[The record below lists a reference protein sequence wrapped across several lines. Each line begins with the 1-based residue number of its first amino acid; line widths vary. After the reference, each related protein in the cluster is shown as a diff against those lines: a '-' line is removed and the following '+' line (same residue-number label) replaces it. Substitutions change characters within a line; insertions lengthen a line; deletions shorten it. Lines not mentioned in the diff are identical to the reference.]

1 MVKKLNFLTII
12 PGLIYFT
19 QLEMAK
25 AVSDIACVQSGKG
38 NKKIY
43 ERYVY
48 IANIFEMMK
57 VIRIYGLFP
66 SLKDNVANNNLCPPS
81 IKHASDY
88 FLQGNQENKDPFK
101 KVLEELKKSATT
113 HNSGSTIDYRSTV
126 HIKRVINMKQF
137 RSETRS
143 SLLPILVLS
152 LIANMA
158 QNIDKTENNVLR
170 GGNYVGSSKPSFPL
184 AITLCQHNEVT
195 EKDKHYIVKKIGEC
209 GLIST
214 LQTENQELVL
224 DINTIAGILFK
235 SPNKNESIDIL
246 STTATLAQ
254 QLYEQK
260 QLLHYDW
267 NDEEVD
273 NDGDGS
279 KSPKVKQKKINGIDL
294 HKLLRSFKA
303 LTTAVYKNEEV
314 MKTLSE
320 KLNNDQLSELKPLYK
335 QISKSQ
341 KTTMKAVVDLARKTS
356 VMEELTKSLNTN
368 FENFHK
374 AVQKEVVTE
383 DDPFISI
390 KSVLNEIIIGSD
402 KKLKMYAPPKKGED
416 IDNKINKVG
425 AYAWHLE
432 PKDVK
437 KVKENLINKNLLIL
451 QVTEN
456 DDMVKIIKGYR
467 AAAVTPS
474 AVSEPTNNPDWMER
488 LITLLATD
496 AMDDYSWGN
505 SFEVQY
511 GVDNLDDI
519 PDSKNLR
526 KADRYIGFANLSCQ
540 EECFSQG
547 NATEGGKLAKTKKA
561 TKTAK
566 SNQKREKKSSKGKK
580 RKQKDK
586 NSGGGGSKQ
595 NKKAR
600 KTK

>member
-38 NKKIY
+38 NKTIY

-66 SLKDNVANNNLCPPS
+66 SLKDDVANSNLCPPS

-88 FLQGNQENKDPFK
+88 FLHGNQKKEPFK
-101 KVLEELKKSATT
+101 KVLEEFKKSATT
-113 HNSGSTIDYRSTV
+113 HNSGSTIDYCATV

-158 QNIDKTENNVLR
+158 QNIDKNENNVLR

-195 EKDKHYIVKKIGEC
+195 KKDKHYIVEKIGEC
-209 GLIST
+209 GLVST
-214 LQTENQELVL
+214 SQTEEHELIL

-246 STTATLAQ
+246 PTTATLAQ

-279 KSPKVKQKKINGIDL
+279 KSPKGKQKKINGIDL
-294 HKLLRSFKA
+294 DKLLRSFKA
-303 LTTAVYKNEEV
+303 LTTAVYNNEEI

-320 KLNNDQLSELKPLYK
+320 KLTDDQLSELKPLYK

-390 KSVLNEIIIGSD
+390 KSVLNEIIIGSER
-402 KKLKMYAPPKKGED
+402 KLKMYAPPKKGED
-416 IDNKINKVG
+416 IDDRINKVG
-425 AYAWHLE
+425 ANAWHLE

-437 KVKENLINKNLLIL
+437 KVRENLINKKLLIL

-505 SFEVQY
+505 SFEVKY

-519 PDSKNLR
+519 PDSKSLR
-526 KADRYIGFANLSCQ
+526 KADKYIGFADLSCQ

-547 NATEGGKLAKTKKA
+547 NATEGGKLAKTKNA
-561 TKTAK
+561 TKTTK
-566 SNQKREKKSSKGKK
+566 SSQKDKKSSKRKK

-586 NSGGGGSKQ
+586 NGGGGESKPK
-595 NKKAR
+595 KKAR

>member
-1 MVKKLNFLTII
+1 
-12 PGLIYFT
+12 
-19 QLEMAK
+19 MAK

-38 NKKIY
+38 SKTIY

-66 SLKDNVANNNLCPPS
+66 SLKDEVANNNLCPPS

-88 FLQGNQENKDPFK
+88 FLQGNEKNKESFE
-101 KVLEELKKSATT
+101 KVLEEFKKSATT
-113 HNSGSTIDYRSTV
+113 HNSGSKIDYRATH

-158 QNIDKTENNVLR
+158 QNIDKHENNVLR
-170 GGNYVGSSKPSFPL
+170 GGNYVGSSTPSFPL
-184 AITLCQHNEVT
+184 AITLSQYNEVT
-195 EKDKHYIVKKIGEC
+195 EKDNHYTVDKIGEC

-214 LQTENQELVL
+214 SQTEQHELVL

-246 STTATLAQ
+246 PTTATLAQ
-254 QLYEQK
+254 QLYENK
-260 QLLHYDW
+260 QLLRYDW
-267 NDEEVD
+267 NDEEGN

-279 KSPKVKQKKINGIDL
+279 KSSKTKQKKINGIDL

-303 LTTAVYKNEEV
+303 LTTAVYNNEEI
-314 MKTLSE
+314 MKTFSE
-320 KLNNDQLSELKPLYK
+320 KLNDDQLSELKPLYK
-335 QISKSQ
+335 EISELQ
-341 KTTMKAVVDLARKTS
+341 RTTMKAVVDLARKSS
-356 VMEELTKSLNTN
+356 VMEELTQSLNTN
-368 FENFHK
+368 FKNLHE
-374 AVQKEVVTE
+374 AVQKVVVTE

-390 KSVLNEIIIGSD
+390 KSVLNEIIIGSE

-416 IDNKINKVG
+416 IDDRINKVG
-425 AYAWHLE
+425 ANAWHLE

-437 KVKENLINKNLLIL
+437 KVRENLINEKLLII
-451 QVTEN
+451 QVAEN

-467 AAAVTPS
+467 AAAVTPTT
-474 AVSEPTNNPDWMER
+474 VSKATNNPDWMER

-505 SFEVQY
+505 SFEVKY

-519 PDSKNLR
+519 PDSKSLR
-526 KADRYIGFANLSCQ
+526 KADKYIGFADLSCQ

-547 NATEGGKLAKTKKA
+547 NETEGGKLANTKKA
-561 TKTAK
+561 TKTEK
-566 SNQKREKKSSKGKK
+566 SNRKRGKKTLKGKK
-580 RKQKDK
+580 RKHKDK
-586 NSGGGGSKQ
+586 NSGGGGSKPK
-595 NKKAR
+595 KKAR

>member
-38 NKKIY
+38 NKTIY

-66 SLKDNVANNNLCPPS
+66 SLKDDVANNNFCPSS

-88 FLQGNQENKDPFK
+88 FLQGNQKKDPFK
-101 KVLEELKKSATT
+101 KVLEEFKKTATT
-113 HNSGSTIDYRSTV
+113 HNSGSTIDYRATV

-158 QNIDKTENNVLR
+158 QNIDKNENNVLR

-184 AITLCQHNEVT
+184 AITLCQHDEVT

-214 LQTENQELVL
+214 LQTEKHELVL
-224 DINTIAGILFK
+224 DICTIAGILFK

-254 QLYEQK
+254 HLYEQN
-260 QLLHYDW
+260 QLLNFDW
-267 NDEEVD
+267 NDEEGD

-279 KSPKVKQKKINGIDL
+279 KSSNGKQKKINGIDL
-294 HKLLRSFKA
+294 DKLLRSFKA
-303 LTTAVYKNEEV
+303 LTTAVYNNEEI

-356 VMEELTKSLNTN
+356 VMEELTESLNTN

-402 KKLKMYAPPKKGED
+402 KKLKMYALPKKGED
-416 IDNKINKVG
+416 IDNRINKVG
-425 AYAWHLE
+425 ANAWHLD

-474 AVSEPTNNPDWMER
+474 TISEPTNNPDWMER

-547 NATEGGKLAKTKKA
+547 NATGGGKLAKTKNA
-561 TKTAK
+561 TKTTK
-566 SNQKREKKSSKGKK
+566 NPNPRRKK
-580 RKQKDK
+580 RKNKDK
-586 NSGGGGSKQ
+586 NGGGGGSKPR
-595 NKKAR
+595 KKAR

>member
-38 NKKIY
+38 SKTIY

-66 SLKDNVANNNLCPPS
+66 SLKDEVANNNLCPPS

-88 FLQGNQENKDPFK
+88 FLQGNEKNKEAFE
-101 KVLEELKKSATT
+101 KVLEEFKKSATT
-113 HNSGSTIDYRSTV
+113 HNSGSTIDYRATH

-158 QNIDKTENNVLR
+158 QNIDKHENNVLR

-184 AITLCQHNEVT
+184 AITLSQHNEVT
-195 EKDKHYIVKKIGEC
+195 EKDKHYTVDKIGEC

-214 LQTENQELVL
+214 SQTEKHELVL

-246 STTATLAQ
+246 PTTATLAQ
-254 QLYEQK
+254 QLYENK
-260 QLLHYDW
+260 QLLRYDW
-267 NDEEVD
+267 NDEEGN

-279 KSPKVKQKKINGIDL
+279 KSSKVKQKKINGIDL

-303 LTTAVYKNEEV
+303 LTTAVYNNEEI
-314 MKTLSE
+314 MKTFSE
-320 KLNNDQLSELKPLYK
+320 KLNDDQLSELKPLYK
-335 QISKSQ
+335 EISELQ
-341 KTTMKAVVDLARKTS
+341 RTTMKAVVDLARKSS
-356 VMEELTKSLNTN
+356 VMEELTQSLNTN
-368 FENFHK
+368 FKNLHE
-374 AVQKEVVTE
+374 AVQKVAVTE

-390 KSVLNEIIIGSD
+390 KSVLNEIIIGSER
-402 KKLKMYAPPKKGED
+402 KLKMYAPPKKGED
-416 IDNKINKVG
+416 IDDKINKVG
-425 AYAWHLE
+425 ANAWHLE

-437 KVKENLINKNLLIL
+437 KVRENLINKKLLII
-451 QVTEN
+451 QVAEN

-467 AAAVTPS
+467 AAAVTPTT
-474 AVSEPTNNPDWMER
+474 VSKATNNPDWMER

-505 SFEVQY
+505 SFEVKY

-519 PDSKNLR
+519 PDSKSLR
-526 KADRYIGFANLSCQ
+526 KADRYIGFADLSCQ

-547 NATEGGKLAKTKKA
+547 NETEGGKLANTKKA
-561 TKTAK
+561 TKTEK
-566 SNQKREKKSSKGKK
+566 SNRKRGKKTLKGKK
-580 RKQKDK
+580 RKHKDK
-586 NSGGGGSKQ
+586 NSGGGGSKPR
-595 NKKAR
+595 KKPR

>member
-38 NKKIY
+38 NKTIY

-66 SLKDNVANNNLCPPS
+66 SLKDEVANNNLCPPS

-88 FLQGNQENKDPFK
+88 FLQGNEKNKEPFE
-101 KVLEELKKSATT
+101 KVLEEFKKSATT
-113 HNSGSTIDYRSTV
+113 HNSGSTIDYRATH

-158 QNIDKTENNVLR
+158 QNIDKHENNVLR

-195 EKDKHYIVKKIGEC
+195 KKDKHYIVEKIGEC

-214 LQTENQELVL
+214 SQTEKHELVL

-246 STTATLAQ
+246 PTTATLAQ
-254 QLYEQK
+254 QLYENK
-260 QLLHYDW
+260 QLLRYDW
-267 NDEEVD
+267 NDEEGN

-279 KSPKVKQKKINGIDL
+279 KSSKGKQKKINGIDL

-303 LTTAVYKNEEV
+303 LTTAVYNNEEI
-314 MKTLSE
+314 MKTFSE
-320 KLNNDQLSELKPLYK
+320 KLNDDQLSELKPLYK
-335 QISKSQ
+335 EISELQ
-341 KTTMKAVVDLARKTS
+341 RTTMKAVVDLARKSS
-356 VMEELTKSLNTN
+356 VMEELTQSLNTN
-368 FENFHK
+368 FKNLHE
-374 AVQKEVVTE
+374 AVQKVVVTE

-390 KSVLNEIIIGSD
+390 KSVLNEIIIGSER
-402 KKLKMYAPPKKGED
+402 KLKMYAPPKKGED
-416 IDNKINKVG
+416 IDDRINKVG
-425 AYAWHLE
+425 ANAWHLE

-437 KVKENLINKNLLIL
+437 KVRENLINKKLLII
-451 QVTEN
+451 QVAEN

-467 AAAVTPS
+467 AAAVTPTT
-474 AVSEPTNNPDWMER
+474 VSKATNNPDWMER

-505 SFEVQY
+505 SFEVKY

-519 PDSKNLR
+519 PDSKSLR
-526 KADRYIGFANLSCQ
+526 KADRYIGFADLSCQ

-547 NATEGGKLAKTKKA
+547 NETEGGKLANTKKA
-561 TKTAK
+561 TKTEK
-566 SNQKREKKSSKGKK
+566 SNRKRGKKTLKGKK
-580 RKQKDK
+580 RKHKDK
-586 NSGGGGSKQ
+586 NSGGGGSKP
-595 NKKAR
+595 KKKPR

>member
-1 MVKKLNFLTII
+1 M
-12 PGLIYFT
+12 
-19 QLEMAK
+19 
-25 AVSDIACVQSGKG
+25 
-38 NKKIY
+38 
-43 ERYVY
+43 
-48 IANIFEMMK
+48 
-57 VIRIYGLFP
+57 
-66 SLKDNVANNNLCPPS
+66 
-81 IKHASDY
+81 
-88 FLQGNQENKDPFK
+88 
-101 KVLEELKKSATT
+101 
-113 HNSGSTIDYRSTV
+113 
-126 HIKRVINMKQF
+126 
-137 RSETRS
+137 
-143 SLLPILVLS
+143 
-152 LIANMA
+152 
-158 QNIDKTENNVLR
+158 
-170 GGNYVGSSKPSFPL
+170 
-184 AITLCQHNEVT
+184 
-195 EKDKHYIVKKIGEC
+195 
-209 GLIST
+209 
-214 LQTENQELVL
+214 
-224 DINTIAGILFK
+224 FK

-246 STTATLAQ
+246 PTTATLAQ
-254 QLYEQK
+254 KLYEQK

-279 KSPKVKQKKINGIDL
+279 KSPKGKQKKINGIDL

-303 LTTAVYKNEEV
+303 LTTAVYNNEEI
-314 MKTLSE
+314 MKTFSE
-320 KLNNDQLSELKPLYK
+320 KLNDDQLSELKPLYK
-335 QISKSQ
+335 QISESQ
-341 KTTMKAVVDLARKTS
+341 RTTKKAVVDLARKSS

-368 FENFHK
+368 FKNLHE

-425 AYAWHLE
+425 ANAWHLE

-451 QVTEN
+451 QVIEN

-505 SFEVQY
+505 SFEVKY

-519 PDSKNLR
+519 PDSKSLR
-526 KADRYIGFANLSCQ
+526 KADKYIGFANLSCQ

-547 NATEGGKLAKTKKA
+547 NATEGGKLAKTKNA
-561 TKTAK
+561 TKTTK
-566 SNQKREKKSSKGKK
+566 SSQKDKKSSKRKK
-580 RKQKDK
+580 RKHKDK
-586 NSGGGGSKQ
+586 NSGGGGSKPK
-595 NKKAR
+595 KKAR

>member
-1 MVKKLNFLTII
+1 
-12 PGLIYFT
+12 
-19 QLEMAK
+19 
-25 AVSDIACVQSGKG
+25 
-38 NKKIY
+38 
-43 ERYVY
+43 
-48 IANIFEMMK
+48 
-57 VIRIYGLFP
+57 
-66 SLKDNVANNNLCPPS
+66 
-81 IKHASDY
+81 
-88 FLQGNQENKDPFK
+88 
-101 KVLEELKKSATT
+101 
-113 HNSGSTIDYRSTV
+113 
-126 HIKRVINMKQF
+126 
-137 RSETRS
+137 
-143 SLLPILVLS
+143 LLPILVLS

-170 GGNYVGSSKPSFPL
+170 GGNYVGSLKPSFPL

-246 STTATLAQ
+246 ATTATLAQ
-254 QLYEQK
+254 QLYEQN
-260 QLLHYDW
+260 QLLNFAW
-267 NDEEVD
+267 NDEEGD

-279 KSPKVKQKKINGIDL
+279 KSSNGKQKKINGIDL
-294 HKLLRSFKA
+294 DKLLRSFKA
-303 LTTAVYKNEEV
+303 LTTAVYNNEEI

-402 KKLKMYAPPKKGED
+402 RKLKMYAPPKKGED
-416 IDNKINKVG
+416 IDTSINKVG

-474 AVSEPTNNPDWMER
+474 AISEPTNNPDWMER

-519 PDSKNLR
+519 PDSKNLK
-526 KADRYIGFANLSCQ
+526 KADKYIGFANLSCQ

-547 NATEGGKLAKTKKA
+547 NATGGGKLAKTKNA
-561 TKTAK
+561 TKTTK
-566 SNQKREKKSSKGKK
+566 NPNPRRKK
-580 RKQKDK
+580 RKNKDK
-586 NSGGGGSKQ
+586 NGGGGGSKPR
-595 NKKAR
+595 KKAR